1 MPPRKTTSTAQE
13 RGGIDMGA
21 QSADSGRR
29 LANDPIHLA
38 HSVALRVLI
47 VDDEASVRKVM
58 AAVLAQHNV
67 TCETAASGE
76 EALRILETHRI
87 DAVISDLQMPGM
99 SGMELLAQV
108 KQSYPHLVFMMV
120 TGVDDIRVGI
130 QAMRQGADD
139 YLVKPLQVDANIVL
153 ASLNRALHVKRL
165 EQEVENYRHHLEEI
179 VAEQTQQLREALR
192 QIERSY
198 DHTLEVLGAAI
209 DLRDGPTAG
218 HSRRVFLYSIE
229 IAKVMGGLEK
239 QMRNI
244 AMGAWLHDIGKLAIS
259 DAILL
264 KPGPLT
270 NEEREIMQHH
280 AQIGYDLV
288 KGISFLAEAAEIIF
302 AHHER
307 CDGSGYPRGL
317 KAGEI
322 PAGAKIFAV
331 ADTFDA
337 MTSDRPYRRALPF
350 ETSREV
356 IERGAGKL
364 YDPQVANVF
373 LNIRDETWEAIR
385 RETACIQGFGLAA
398 ASDIQA
404 LSNMVNPGR

>member
-1 MPPRKTTSTAQE
+1 LAAEPVSLAL
-13 RGGIDMGA
+13 
-21 QSADSGRR
+21 SG
-29 LANDPIHLA
+29 
-38 HSVALRVLI
+38 ALRVLI

-58 AAVLAQHNV
+58 AAVFAQLGLL
-67 TCETAASGE
+67 CETAGSGE
-76 EALRILETHRI
+76 EALGILDSHRI

-99 SGMELLAQV
+99 SGMELLAKV
-108 KQSYPHLVFMMV
+108 KQIYPQMVFMMV

-139 YLVKPLQVDANIVL
+139 YLVKPLQVDASIVL
-153 ASLNRALHVKRL
+153 ASLTRALHVKHL

-179 VAEQTQQLREALR
+179 VAEQTQQLREALHG
-192 QIERSY
+192 IERSY

-209 DLRDGPTAG
+209 DLRDSPTAG

-229 IAKVMGGLEK
+229 IAKAMGGLEK
-239 QMRNI
+239 QMRNV

-270 NEEREIMQHH
+270 REEREIMQRHV
-280 AQIGYDLV
+280 QIGYDMV
-288 KGISFLAEAAEIIF
+288 RGIPFLTDAAEIIF

-317 KAGEI
+317 KAAEI
-322 PAGAKIFAV
+322 PVGARIFGV

-350 ETSREV
+350 KISREV

-364 YDPQVANVF
+364 YDQPVANVF
-373 LNIRDETWEAIR
+373 LNICDETWEAIR
-385 RETACIQGFGLAA
+385 RETAAIHSFGLAT

-404 LSNMVNPGR
+404 LSEPVESGD

>member
-1 MPPRKTTSTAQE
+1 LAT
-13 RGGIDMGA
+13 
-21 QSADSGRR
+21 DSV
-29 LANDPIHLA
+29 PSPHPVI
-38 HSVALRVLI
+38 LRVLI

-58 AAVLAQHNV
+58 AAIFAQLGLP
-67 TCETAASGE
+67 CETAASGE

-87 DAVISDLQMPGM
+87 DAVISDLHMPGM
-99 SGMELLAQV
+99 SGMELLAKVRQN
-108 KQSYPHLVFMMV
+108 YPQMVFLVV
-120 TGVDDIRVGI
+120 TGVDDIQVGI

-153 ASLNRALHVKRL
+153 ASLTRALHVKRL

-179 VAEQTQQLREALR
+179 VSEQTQQLREALR

-198 DHTLEVLGAAI
+198 DQTLEVLGAAI
-209 DLRDGPTAG
+209 DLRDSPTAG
-218 HSRRVFLYSIE
+218 HSRRVFLYSLE
-229 IAKVMGGLEK
+229 IARAMGGLES

-244 AMGAWLHDIGKLAIS
+244 AMGAWLHDIGKLAVS

-270 NEEREIMQHH
+270 DEERKIMQLHV
-280 AQIGYDLV
+280 QIGYDLV
-288 KGISFLAEAAEIIF
+288 KSIPFLADSAEIIY

-317 KAGEI
+317 KTEEI
-322 PAGAKIFAV
+322 PVGARIFAV

-350 ETSREV
+350 EASREV
-356 IERGAGKL
+356 IERGAGKQ
-364 YDPQVANVF
+364 YDSQVAKVF
-373 LNIRDETWEAIR
+373 LSIADETWKVMR
-385 RETACIQGFGLAA
+385 KETAAIQAFAFA
-398 ASDIQA
+398 TASDIQA
-404 LSNMVNPGR
+404 LRKPVKSGG

>member
-1 MPPRKTTSTAQE
+1 MATEPVP
-13 RGGIDMGA
+13 
-21 QSADSGRR
+21 
-29 LANDPIHLA
+29 LA
-38 HSVALRVLI
+38 HTVVLRVLI
-47 VDDEASVRKVM
+47 VDDEASVRRVM
-58 AAVLAQHNV
+58 AVVLAQLGLP
-67 TCETAASGE
+67 CETADSGE
-76 EALRILETHRI
+76 EALRILETQQI
-87 DAVISDLQMPGM
+87 GAVISDLQMPGM
-99 SGMELLAQV
+99 SGMELLGKVRQL
-108 KQSYPHLVFMMV
+108 YPHVVFLVV
-120 TGVDDIRVGI
+120 TGVDDIKVGI

-139 YLVKPLQVDANIVL
+139 YIVKPLQVDANILL
-153 ASLNRALHVKRL
+153 ASLTRALHVKRL
-165 EQEVENYRHHLEEI
+165 EQEVENYRHHLEDI
-179 VAEQTQQLREALR
+179 VAEQTQQLREALH

-198 DHTLEVLGAAI
+198 DHTLEALGAAI
-209 DLRDGPTAG
+209 DLRDSTTAG

-229 IAKVMGGLEK
+229 IAKGMGGLEK

-270 NEEREIMQHH
+270 DKEREIMERH

-288 KGISFLAEAAEIIF
+288 KGIPFLADAAEIIF

-317 KAGEI
+317 KAMEI
-322 PAGAKIFAV
+322 PAGARIFAV

-350 ETSREV
+350 RASREV
-356 IERGAGKL
+356 IERGAGML
-364 YDPQVANVF
+364 YDPHVAKIF
-373 LNIRDETWEAIR
+373 LNIPEETWMAVR
-385 RETACIQGFGLAA
+385 TETASIHSFGLAT

-404 LSNMVNPGR
+404 LSGLVKSVG

>member
-1 MPPRKTTSTAQE
+1 MATE
-13 RGGIDMGA
+13 
-21 QSADSGRR
+21 
-29 LANDPIHLA
+29 PIPLE
-38 HSVALRVLI
+38 HSVTPRVLI
-47 VDDEASVRKVM
+47 VDDEVSVRKVM
-58 AAVLAQHNV
+58 AAVLAQISV
-67 TCETAASGE
+67 PCETAASGD
-76 EALRILETHRI
+76 EALRVLKTHPI

-99 SGMELLAQV
+99 SGMELLAKV
-108 KQSYPHLVFMMV
+108 KQIYPRIVFLVV

-153 ASLNRALHVKRL
+153 ASLTRALHVKRL

-179 VAEQTQQLREALR
+179 VAEQTGQLREALR

-209 DLRDGPTAG
+209 DLRDSPTAG

-229 IAKVMGGLEK
+229 IAKAMGGLES

-244 AMGAWLHDIGKLAIS
+244 AMGAWLHDIGKLAIP

-264 KPGPLT
+264 KPGSLT
-270 NEEREIMQHH
+270 DEERAIMQCH

-288 KGISFLAEAAEIIF
+288 KGIPFLAGAAEIIF

-322 PAGAKIFAV
+322 ATGASIFAV

-350 ETSREV
+350 QAPREV
-356 IERGAGKL
+356 IERGAGKQ
-364 YDPQVANVF
+364 YDSQVARVF
-373 LNIRDETWEAIR
+373 LRIPNETWEVIR
-385 RETACIQGFGLAA
+385 RETAAIQAHAFAT

-404 LSNMVNPGR
+404 LSELVKSRG

>member
-1 MPPRKTTSTAQE
+1 
-13 RGGIDMGA
+13 
-21 QSADSGRR
+21 
-29 LANDPIHLA
+29 
-38 HSVALRVLI
+38 
-47 VDDEASVRKVM
+47 M
-58 AAVLAQHNV
+58 AVVLAQLGLP
-67 TCETAASGE
+67 CETAASGE

-99 SGMELLAQV
+99 SGMELLAKV
-108 KQSYPHLVFMMV
+108 RKSYPHLVFLMV

-139 YLVKPLQVDANIVL
+139 YIVKPLQVDANIVL
-153 ASLNRALHVKRL
+153 ASLTRALHVKRL

-209 DLRDGPTAG
+209 DLRDSPTAG

-229 IAKVMGGLEK
+229 IAKAMGGLEN

-259 DAILL
+259 DTILL

-270 NEEREIMQHH
+270 EEEREIMQRHV
-280 AQIGYDLV
+280 QIGYDLV
-288 KGISFLAEAAEIIF
+288 KGIPFLTDAAEIIF

-317 KAGEI
+317 KTEEI
-322 PAGAKIFAV
+322 PVGARIFAV

-356 IERGAGKL
+356 IARGTGKQ
-364 YDPQVANVF
+364 YDSQVATIF
-373 LNIRDETWEAIR
+373 LGIPEETWKVIR
-385 RETACIQGFGLAA
+385 RETVAIQAFAFA
-398 ASDIQA
+398 TAKDIQA
-404 LSNMVNPGR
+404 LRKPVKPVG

>member
-1 MPPRKTTSTAQE
+1 
-13 RGGIDMGA
+13 
-21 QSADSGRR
+21 
-29 LANDPIHLA
+29 
-38 HSVALRVLI
+38 
-47 VDDEASVRKVM
+47 
-58 AAVLAQHNV
+58 
-67 TCETAASGE
+67 
-76 EALRILETHRI
+76 
-87 DAVISDLQMPGM
+87 
-99 SGMELLAQV
+99 
-108 KQSYPHLVFMMV
+108 
-120 TGVDDIRVGI
+120 
-130 QAMRQGADD
+130 
-139 YLVKPLQVDANIVL
+139 
-153 ASLNRALHVKRL
+153 VKRL

-209 DLRDGPTAG
+209 DLRDSPTAG

-229 IAKVMGGLEK
+229 IAKRMGGLEK

-270 NEEREIMQHH
+270 DQECQTMQRH

-288 KGISFLAEAAEIIF
+288 RGIPFLADAAEIIF

-317 KAGEI
+317 EAPEI
-322 PAGAKIFAV
+322 PVGARIFAV

-350 ETSREV
+350 KASREV
-356 IERGAGKL
+356 IEREAGRL
-364 YDPQVANVF
+364 YDPQVANIF
-373 LNIRDETWEAIR
+373 LNIPDETWETIR
-385 RETACIQGFGLAA
+385 SETASIQTIGLAT

-404 LSNMVNPGR
+404 LSGLVKSGN

>member
-1 MPPRKTTSTAQE
+1 
-13 RGGIDMGA
+13 
-21 QSADSGRR
+21 
-29 LANDPIHLA
+29 
-38 HSVALRVLI
+38 VLI
-47 VDDEASVRKVM
+47 VDDEISVRKVM
-58 AAVLAQHNV
+58 AAVLAQLGFP
-67 TCETAASGE
+67 CETAASGE
-76 EALRILETHRI
+76 EALRVLETQRI

-99 SGMELLAQV
+99 SGMELLAKV
-108 KQSYPHLVFMMV
+108 RQSYPQKVFLMV
-120 TGVDDIRVGI
+120 TGVDDIRVGVE
-130 QAMRQGADD
+130 AMRQGADD

-153 ASLNRALHVKRL
+153 ASLTRALHVKRL

-229 IAKVMGGLEK
+229 IAKGMGGLED

-244 AMGAWLHDIGKLAIS
+244 AMGAWLHDIGKLAIP

-264 KPGPLT
+264 KPASLT
-270 NEEREIMQHH
+270 DEEREIMQRHV
-280 AQIGYDLV
+280 QIGYDLV
-288 KGISFLAEAAEIIF
+288 KGIPFLADAAEIIF

-307 CDGSGYPRGL
+307 CDGNGYPRGL
-317 KAGEI
+317 ATQEI
-322 PAGAKIFAV
+322 PIGAKIFAV

-350 ETSREV
+350 EASREV
-356 IERGAGKL
+356 IARGAGKQ
-364 YDPQVANVF
+364 YDSQVAKVF
-373 LNIRDETWEAIR
+373 LSTPDETWKVIR
-385 RETACIQGFGLAA
+385 EETAAIQAFAFA
-398 ASDIQA
+398 TANDIQA
-404 LSNMVNPGR
+404 TSKPAKSGDG

>member
-1 MPPRKTTSTAQE
+1 LTRAYEEANSGPRLATEA
-13 RGGIDMGA
+13 A
-21 QSADSGRR
+21 PLADS
-29 LANDPIHLA
+29 IT
-38 HSVALRVLI
+38 LRVLI
-47 VDDEASVRKVM
+47 VDDEISVRKVM
-58 AAVLAQHNV
+58 ATVLGQLGFP
-67 TCETAASGE
+67 CETAASGD

-99 SGMELLAQV
+99 SGMELLGKVRQL
-108 KQSYPHLVFMMV
+108 YPQMVFLVV
-120 TGVDDIRVGI
+120 TGVDDIRVGV
-130 QAMRQGADD
+130 QAMRDGADD
-139 YLVKPLQVDANIVL
+139 YIVKPLQVDANIVL
-153 ASLNRALHVKRL
+153 ASLTRALHVKRL
-165 EQEVENYRHHLEEI
+165 EREVENYRHHLEEI
-179 VAEQTQQLREALR
+179 VAEQTQQLRDALR

-209 DLRDGPTAG
+209 DLRDSPTAG

-229 IAKVMGGLEK
+229 IAKAMGGLEN

-244 AMGAWLHDIGKLAIS
+244 AMGAWLHDIGKLAIP

-270 NEEREIMQHH
+270 DEERENMQRH

-288 KGISFLAEAAEIIF
+288 KGIPFLRDAAEIIF

-317 KAGEI
+317 TMQEI
-322 PAGAKIFAV
+322 PVGARIFAV

-350 ETSREV
+350 EASREV
-356 IERGAGKL
+356 IERGAGKQ
-364 YDPQVANVF
+364 YDSQVAGVY
-373 LNIRDETWEAIR
+373 LNIPGATWEVIR
-385 RETACIQGFGLAA
+385 GETAAIQAFALAT

-404 LSNMVNPGR
+404 LSNPVKSAG

>member
-1 MPPRKTTSTAQE
+1 LAAEPVSLAL
-13 RGGIDMGA
+13 
-21 QSADSGRR
+21 SG
-29 LANDPIHLA
+29 
-38 HSVALRVLI
+38 ALRVLI

-58 AAVLAQHNV
+58 AAVFAQLGLL
-67 TCETAASGE
+67 CETAGSGE
-76 EALRILETHRI
+76 EALCILDSHRI

-99 SGMELLAQV
+99 SGMELLAKV
-108 KQSYPHLVFMMV
+108 KQIYPQMVFMMV

-139 YLVKPLQVDANIVL
+139 YLVKPLQVDASIVL
-153 ASLNRALHVKRL
+153 ASLTRALHVKHL

-179 VAEQTQQLREALR
+179 VAEQTQQLREALHG
-192 QIERSY
+192 IERSY

-209 DLRDGPTAG
+209 DLRDSPTAG

-229 IAKVMGGLEK
+229 IAKAMGGLEK
-239 QMRNI
+239 QMRNV

-270 NEEREIMQHH
+270 QEEREIMQRHV
-280 AQIGYDLV
+280 QIGYDMV
-288 KGISFLAEAAEIIF
+288 RGIPFLTDAAEIIF

-317 KAGEI
+317 KAAEI
-322 PAGAKIFAV
+322 PVGARIFGV

-350 ETSREV
+350 KISREV

-364 YDPQVANVF
+364 YDQPVANVF
-373 LNIRDETWEAIR
+373 LNICDETWEAIR
-385 RETACIQGFGLAA
+385 RETAAIHSFGLAT

-404 LSNMVNPGR
+404 LSEPVESGD

>member
-1 MPPRKTTSTAQE
+1 M
-13 RGGIDMGA
+13 
-21 QSADSGRR
+21 
-29 LANDPIHLA
+29 
-38 HSVALRVLI
+38 
-47 VDDEASVRKVM
+47 RKVM
-58 AAVLAQHNV
+58 AAVFAQLGLL
-67 TCETAASGE
+67 CETAGSGE
-76 EALRILETHRI
+76 EALRILDSHRI

-99 SGMELLAQV
+99 SGMELLAKV
-108 KQSYPHLVFMMV
+108 KQIYPQMVFMMV

-139 YLVKPLQVDANIVL
+139 YLVKPLQVDASIVL
-153 ASLNRALHVKRL
+153 ASLTRALHVKHL

-179 VAEQTQQLREALR
+179 VAEQTQQLREALHG
-192 QIERSY
+192 IERSY

-209 DLRDGPTAG
+209 DLRDSPTAG

-229 IAKVMGGLEK
+229 IAKAMGGLEK
-239 QMRNI
+239 QMRNV

-270 NEEREIMQHH
+270 REEREIMQRHV
-280 AQIGYDLV
+280 QIGYDMV
-288 KGISFLAEAAEIIF
+288 RGIPFLTDAAEIIF

-317 KAGEI
+317 KAAEI
-322 PAGAKIFAV
+322 PVGARIFGV

-350 ETSREV
+350 KISREV

-364 YDPQVANVF
+364 YDQPVANVF
-373 LNIRDETWEAIR
+373 LNICDETWEAIR
-385 RETACIQGFGLAA
+385 RETAAIHSFGLAT

-404 LSNMVNPGR
+404 LSEPVESGD